1 MCNVQSKCSCAN
13 KSGFV
18 RRAERK
24 IAKLE
29 IQLEAAR
36 NELARQI
43 ELDVVRAQQ
52 KVERIA
58 AKRVEKKAARD
69 ANPER
74 VFRETKMLL
83 LSLCVDRNLRCT
95 DEMVAAFLQWKTA
108 VEFPPKTNRYQKAI
122 QFLKEREEDKGVPIF
137 AKTMT
142 GELIPLVYHSDRDKR
157 DLLLQ
162 LEEVDSEQFPLG
174 STNIVRI
181 ADDPSKPV
189 EAEEIFGLYKNGAT
203 LVRYAGDGPFS
214 KDMVRF
220 GFTRNTNNKLCVC
233 YNFSILPEGI
243 VPHQRMKIDYSER
256 IMFEYYHETQE
267 ITCYGISNVYPL
279 SEIRELVK
287 NIRIRSYKYTSD
299 YTTLTEQAQDDLIAV
314 FETLRR
320 DL

>member
-1 MCNVQSKCSCAN
+1 MSAK

-24 IAKLE
+24 IATLE
-29 IQLEAAR
+29 NQLEAAR
-36 NELARQI
+36 KELARQI

-58 AKRVEKKAARD
+58 AKKAEKKAARD
-69 ANPER
+69 ANPQR

-83 LSLCVDRNLRCT
+83 LSLCVDRNLLCT
-95 DEMVAAFLQWKTA
+95 DEMVAAFLQWKMT

-122 QFLKEREEDKGVPIF
+122 QFLKEREEDRGVPIF

-162 LEEVDSEQFPLG
+162 LEKVDSEQFPLG
-174 STNIVRI
+174 STNIIRI
-181 ADDPSKPV
+181 ADDSIKPV

-214 KDMVRF
+214 KDNVRF
-220 GFTRNTNNKLCVC
+220 GFTKKTINKLCVC
-233 YNFSILPEGI
+233 YNFGILPEGI
-243 VPHQRMKIDYSER
+243 VPHPRMKINYSER
-256 IMFEYYHETQE
+256 VNFEYFYETQE
-267 ITCYGISNVYPL
+267 ISCYGNTDVYPL
-279 SEIRELVK
+279 SDIRNLVRQ
-287 NIRIRSYKYTSD
+287 IHIRSHLYTFD
-299 YTTLTEQAQDDLIAV
+299 YTTLTEQAQDDLIAM

-320 DL
+320 DI